1 MYKKYLIMVD
11 GLKVGIMEL
20 TPEDVKL
27 LESDNDIKVME
38 V

>member
-1 MYKKYLIMVD
+1 MVKNYLIIVD

-20 TPEDVKL
+20 TPEDVKIL
-27 LESDNDIKVME
+27 LSDNDIKVME

>member
-1 MYKKYLIMVD
+1 MVKNYLIIVD

>member
-1 MYKKYLIMVD
+1 MIKNYLIIVD

-20 TPEDVKL
+20 TPEDVKI

>member
-1 MYKKYLIMVD
+1 MLKNYLIIVD
-11 GLKVGIMEL
+11 GLKVGIIEL